1 MQKLAKIKNRLYCLL
16 VTFDPEEETLNIID
30 INSVDAQRQPEATG
44 PGESKHLSL
53 LASLAQSA
61 TRSLDLGQAS
71 PDQVKRRYQD
81 DELLNREQAAEYL
94 GVSPKTLAMWKCTN
108 RYNLEV
114 VKIGRL
120 VRYRKRHL
128 DEFIENMR
136 KEQEQKEKRRR

>member
-1 MQKLAKIKNRLYCLL
+1 MQKLAKIKNGLYCLL

-30 INSVDAQRQPEATG
+30 LNSVDAQRQPEGTE

-53 LASLAQSA
+53 LANLALSA
-61 TRSLDLGQAS
+61 TRSQGKAS
-71 PDQVKRRYQD
+71 PGQVKGRYQD

-108 RYNLEV
+108 RYNLKV

-120 VRYRKRHL
+120 VRYTKRDL

-136 KEQEQKEKRRR
+136 KEQEQKGKRRR